1 MKKLIL
7 IILVFSLNT
16 LQAQI
21 SIIPQPMQ
29 MGVSETFCNY
39 ESQNVIIY
47 GNTMQ
52 AKKIANYFANFI
64 PHNKNGAKT
73 SAAKKSK
80 IQFLETKF
88 SYSNPDAYIMEIKDN
103 SIIIKGPERGL
114 FNGAQSLRQIFE
126 QSQTF
131 KTEAG
136 NTIWKIPNLNIS
148 DMALFPYRGM
158 HLDVCR
164 HFFTVAE
171 VKKYIDY
178 LARYKFNTFHWHLTE
193 DQGWRIEI
201 KKYPLLTKVGA
212 YRDSTIIGK
221 YPGKGYDGK
230 RHGGF
235 YTQAQIKEVVAYAA
249 KNYIE
254 VIPEIEM
261 PGHSSAALAAYP
273 KLGCT
278 GGPYK
283 VPGIWGVFD
292 EVYCAGN
299 ENTFQFMQD
308 VLDEVCT
315 LFPGKYIHIGGD
327 ECPKESWKKCTKCQA
342 RIKSN
347 NLKDEHELQS
357 YFIQRIEK
365 YLNGKGKSII
375 GWDEILEGG
384 LAPNAT
390 VMSWRGEDGG
400 IAACKEGHAAI
411 MTPGSHCYFDHS
423 QTKPEDSLTIG
434 GFTDLQKVFNYNP
447 IPEKLRNNNIAP
459 QILGA
464 QGNVW
469 TEYMDNFSKVEY
481 QIFPRMLALSEVLWT
496 DYNNAYTEKN
506 FPVFVEKV
514 KTEFKYL
521 DKNKISH
528 LPENKLPTSIE
539 SANIIK
545 N

>member
-1 MKKLIL
+1 MKKIIL
-7 IILVFSLNT
+7 AFLVFSIKT
-16 LQAQI
+16 IHAQI
-21 SIIPQPMQ
+21 TIIPQPMQ
-29 MGVSETFCNY
+29 LGVSETFCSY
-39 ESQNVIIY
+39 ESHTIQVS
-47 GNTMQ
+47 GNTTK
-52 AKKIANYFANFI
+52 AKKIANYFAKFI
-64 PHNKNGAKT
+64 PGYDSKVATNV
-73 SAAKKSK
+73 AKKSS
-80 IQFLETKF
+80 IQFLETTF
-88 SYSNPDAYIMEIKDN
+88 SYSNPDAYIMKIKN
-103 SIIIKGPERGL
+103 NVITIKGPEKGL

-126 QSQTF
+126 QSLSN
-131 KTEAG
+131 KTKAG
-136 NTIWKIPNLNIS
+136 NTLWQIPNIDIS

-201 KKYPLLTKVGA
+201 KKYPLLTKIGGF
-212 YRDSTIIGK
+212 RDSTIIGK
-221 YPGKGYDGK
+221 YPGTGYDGK

-235 YTQAQIKEVVAYAA
+235 YTQEQIKEVVAYAA
-249 KNYIE
+249 QNYID

-283 VPGIWGVFD
+283 VQGIWGVFD

-299 ENTFQFMQD
+299 ENTFAFMQD
-308 VLDEVCT
+308 VLDEVCN
-315 LFPGKYIHIGGD
+315 LFPGKYVHIGGD
-327 ECPKESWKKCTKCQA
+327 ECPKESWKKCIKCQA
-342 RIKSN
+342 RIKNN

-365 YLNGKGKSII
+365 YLNTKGKSMI

-400 IAACKEGHAAI
+400 IAACEQGHAAI

-434 GFTDLQKVFNYNP
+434 GFTDLQKVFEYNP
-447 IPEKLRNNNIAP
+447 IPKKIRDNNVAP
-459 QILGA
+459 KILGA

-469 TEYMDNFSKVEY
+469 TEYMNNFSKVEY

-496 DYNNAYTEKN
+496 DFNNAYTPKN

-521 DKNKISH
+521 DYNNISH
-528 LPENKLPTSIE
+528 LPVDKLPNGKEPIS
-539 SANIIK
+539 SN
-545 N
+545 